1 MGFFES
7 LALAPRTLIVAG
19 ASALLAGLAGAG
31 CSATTTLDVDDTST
45 SSGAAAGGAGGEGG
59 AGTTSSGMT
68 TSSAGGAGPGGAG
81 GAGTGGSPGT
91 GGAGTGGTPGTGGG
105 GTGGAPPPPPPPPTA
120 EVYAHSASTL
130 YKLDPITNAVTTVGN
145 FSSCNG
151 SVIDIALDKNG
162 VMYGTMFSGLVLID
176 KLSAVCT
183 VIALGGYPN
192 SLSFVPEG
200 TVDPLEEALV
210 GYNGATY
217 VRIDKVTGAQTNI
230 GNLGGGYSS
239 SGDMVSL
246 IGGGSYLTVNGNG
259 CGDCIV
265 EVDPATGA
273 LVSMIGP
280 LGHSSV
286 FGLAYWGGVAY
297 GFNDFGELFQI
308 DVTTAAT
315 MVIPIP
321 MAPPGLSFYGAGST
335 TAAPH
340 M

>member
-7 LALAPRTLIVAG
+7 LALSPRTLIVTA
-19 ASALLAGLAGAG
+19 ASALLAGVA
-31 CSATTTLDVDDTST
+31 CSASTTLEPDDTSA
-45 SSGAAAGGAGGEGG
+45 SSGAAAGGAGGAGG

-68 TSSAGGAGPGGAG
+68 TSTASASGGAGPGGAG

-91 GGAGTGGTPGTGGG
+91 GGTGGAGTGGSPGTG
-105 GTGGAPPPPPPPPTA
+105 GTGGAPPPPPPTA
-120 EVYAHSASTL
+120 EVYAHSAGTL
-130 YKLDPITNAVTTVGN
+130 YKLDPITKAVTTVGN
-145 FSSCNG
+145 FSNCNG

-176 KLSAVCT
+176 KLTAGCT
-183 VIALGGYPN
+183 VIALGAYPN

-210 GYNGATY
+210 GYNGGTY
-217 VRIDKVTGAQTNI
+217 VRIDKVTGAQSNI

-265 EVDPATGA
+265 EVDPTTGG
-273 LVSMIGP
+273 LVSLIGP

-297 GFNDFGELFQI
+297 GFNDFGELFEI

-315 MVIPIP
+315 VVIPIP

-340 M
+340 R

>member
-7 LALAPRTLIVAG
+7 LALTPRTLIVAG

-31 CSATTTLDVDDTST
+31 CSATTTLDADATST

-59 AGTTSSGMT
+59 DGTTSSGMT
-68 TSSAGGAGPGGAG
+68 TSSASASGGAGPGGAG
-81 GAGTGGSPGT
+81 GAGGSPGT
-91 GGAGTGGTPGTGGG
+91 GGAGTGGMPGTGGG
-105 GTGGAPPPPPPPPTA
+105 GTGGAPPPPPPPTA

-130 YKLDPITNAVTTVGN
+130 YKLDPITKAVTTVGN
-145 FSSCNG
+145 FSNCNG

-176 KLSAVCT
+176 KLSAACT
-183 VIALGGYPN
+183 LIANGGYPN

-246 IGGGSYLTVNGNG
+246 IGGASYLTVNGNG

-265 EVDPATGA
+265 EVNPTTGA
-273 LVSMIGP
+273 LVTLIGP

-286 FGLAYWGGVAY
+286 FGIAYWGGVAY